1 MIASAVCASP
11 NLLYICLAVNRIKAE
26 HHAGSIMGLHDQVR
40 STSSPLHR
48 HARKAKASKEVDSA
62 GAVVMGYRVGG
73 DVGGRE
79 RGGQWVGGTGRRSV
93 GVSGR

>member
-26 HHAGSIMGLHDQVR
+26 HHAGSIMGLHDQVC
-40 STSSPLHR
+40 STSSPLHH
-48 HARKAKASKEVDSA
+48 HAREAKASKEVDSA